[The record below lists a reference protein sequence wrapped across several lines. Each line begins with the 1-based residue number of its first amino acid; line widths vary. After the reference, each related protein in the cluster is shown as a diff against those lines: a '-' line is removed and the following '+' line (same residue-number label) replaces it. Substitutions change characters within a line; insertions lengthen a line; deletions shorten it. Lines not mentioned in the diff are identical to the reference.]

1 MEIDAGHYQ
10 LTKQTEAG
18 SLLKNLTGKSQGMQ
32 DPPLHQDKLQSFQ
45 LIPSLTFLLNTT
57 NNLGCTKQPVSSEFE
72 WSAGILSVLDFSFFS
87 V

>member
-32 DPPLHQDKLQSFQ
+32 DPPLHQDKL
-45 LIPSLTFLLNTT
+45 
-57 NNLGCTKQPVSSEFE
+57 
-72 WSAGILSVLDFSFFS
+72 
-87 V
+87 